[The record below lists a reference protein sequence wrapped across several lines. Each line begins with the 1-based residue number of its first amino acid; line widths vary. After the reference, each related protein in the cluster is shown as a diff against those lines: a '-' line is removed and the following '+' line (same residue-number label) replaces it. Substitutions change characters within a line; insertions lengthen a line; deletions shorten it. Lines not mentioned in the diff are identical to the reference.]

1 MRRKKQKTPSLTGGA
16 GSLNR
21 VNLLGSVFTVNP
33 VYNNLSRLGNSLE
46 SGVLVKTPCITIGF
60 CALSPHKLWQTN
72 RTLGCSSRSSLFGG
86 DYA

>member
-60 CALSPHKLWQTN
+60 C
-72 RTLGCSSRSSLFGG
+72 SLLRNVFDFLRCRCRCGVM
-86 DYA
+86 YA

>member
-60 CALSPHKLWQTN
+60 CALLLNSFDFL
-72 RTLGCSSRSSLFGG
+72 RCRCRCGVM
-86 DYA
+86 YA